1 MSMSNSQDFF
11 IQWHLTERCNLR
23 CAHCYQE
30 GKKVDEF
37 SFMEIKEV
45 INEVSSLIDEWSEAY
60 DIDFSRSF
68 NVTGGEPFLRE
79 DLFGIIFEM
88 RRKGFDV
95 YLLSNGTFIT
105 EEKAKRLSDL
115 GVKGVQVSIEGPE
128 EVHDRIRG
136 RGSFA
141 LSEKG
146 IRHLVNSNLRVTLN
160 VTLSKLNAGY
170 MKDIVA
176 LAADL
181 GAQRVGFS
189 RLVPS
194 GKGMGLLH
202 EMLTPQ
208 EVRSLYESIPF
219 IEGNGV
225 EIVTGDPVASQMKW
239 DGGDMGYIPCR
250 GCSAGVSGLTFLP
263 DGTITPCRRLN
274 VPIGNL
280 RIDSLREIWA
290 TSDVLNL
297 LRDKSKY
304 KGKCGSCDKW
314 AICRG
319 CRAIAYA
326 YSQSMGGCDFLAEDP
341 QCFLERPLMFK

>member
-1 MSMSNSQDFF
+1 MSISNSQDFF
-11 IQWHLTERCNLR
+11 IQWHLTERCNLM
-23 CAHCYQE
+23 CKHCYQE
-30 GKKVDEF
+30 GKKVDEL
-37 SFMEIKEV
+37 SFDEIKEV
-45 INEVSSLIDEWSEAY
+45 INEVSSLIGEWSEAY

-79 DLFGIIFEM
+79 DLFDIIFEM

-128 EVHDRIRG
+128 EVHEMIRG
-136 RGSFA
+136 SGSFA
-141 LSEKG
+141 LSKKG
-146 IRHLVNSNLRVTLN
+146 IRHLLDSNLRVTLN

-170 MKDIVA
+170 MENIVA

-194 GKGMGLLH
+194 GSGMGMLH
-202 EMLTPQ
+202 EMLNSR
-208 EVRSLYESIPF
+208 EVRELYESIPA
-219 IEGNGV
+219 IKGNGV
-225 EIVTGDPVASQMKW
+225 EIVTGDPVASQMQLT
-239 DGGDMGYIPCR
+239 DHRDMGYIPCG
-250 GCSAGVSGLTFLP
+250 GCSAGVSGLTFLS

-280 RIDSLREIWA
+280 RRDSLREIWA
-290 TSDVLNL
+290 TSEVLNL
-297 LRDKSKY
+297 LRDKRKY

-314 AICRG
+314 ATCRG

-326 YSQSMGGCDFLAEDP
+326 YSQSRGECDFLAEDP
-341 QCFLERPLMFK
+341 QCFLEQGQV